1 MAAGSLAS
9 PWNLGN
15 LDGPSRNDRKRERN
29 QKATGAG
36 RRDWPAA
43 RPITRRPRALAPR
56 RKVERLANEC
66 DFAVFPNHRRE
77 TAQQLMFIHRS
88 FLFFF
93 LPRLLPPSGARSLH
107 RFHSF
112 VFFSRPIPF
121 FLFSFH
127 PRSSE
132 ALLVRTKK
140 RPSIAIYVRRF
151 FISGSDN

>member
-77 TAQQLMFIHRS
+77 TAQQLMFIHRR
-88 FLFFF
+88 FLCFFI
-93 LPRLLPPSGARSLH
+93 PRLLPPSGARSLH

-112 VFFSRPIPF
+112 VFFFSTNSIFFVFIP
-121 FLFSFH
+121 SSIV
-127 PRSSE
+127 RSSARSNE
-132 ALLVRTKK
+132 KK
-140 RPSIAIYVRRF
+140 TIDRYLCPPIFYFWIR
-151 FISGSDN
+151 